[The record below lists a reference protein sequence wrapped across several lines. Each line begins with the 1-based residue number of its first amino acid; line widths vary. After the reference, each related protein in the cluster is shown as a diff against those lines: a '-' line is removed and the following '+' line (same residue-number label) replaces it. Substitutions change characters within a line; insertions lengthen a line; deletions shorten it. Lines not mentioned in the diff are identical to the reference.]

1 MHLLQTKNQP
11 VNLGHSKSFRKL
23 QMLIAPQSQVKIFHQ
38 DHNKSWLSQK
48 KLVSSWWF
56 RNNRGLMSC
65 LSKSHHLT
73 YRHLNKKLIFY
84 MNFLNLK
91 LLQFKNR
98 SKNLNQTKLSKR
110 NKIRQVK
117 YSQPLEKKY
126 VRQDLSGSVKQKLYN
141 VCYRQLKPMKMKK

>member
-1 MHLLQTKNQP
+1 
-11 VNLGHSKSFRKL
+11 
-23 QMLIAPQSQVKIFHQ
+23 
-38 DHNKSWLSQK
+38 
-48 KLVSSWWF
+48 
-56 RNNRGLMSC
+56 MSC

-141 VCYRQLKPMKMKK
+141 VCYRQLKPMKMKKQILNKNHISRVNRLKGFQLINVPLFLMLRLTLTTLLLLSTAILQSKKQK